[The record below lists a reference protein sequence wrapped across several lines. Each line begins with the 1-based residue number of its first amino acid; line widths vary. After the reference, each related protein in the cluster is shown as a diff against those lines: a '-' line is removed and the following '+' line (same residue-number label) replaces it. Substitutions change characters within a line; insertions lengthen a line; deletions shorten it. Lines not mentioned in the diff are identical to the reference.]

1 VLFAGAVFILLMVVM
16 RALLK
21 QAATLRADLEGVI

>member
-1 VLFAGAVFILLMVVM
+1 VPYESLQAKGFGAH

-21 QAATLRADLEGVI
+21 QAATSEGAK